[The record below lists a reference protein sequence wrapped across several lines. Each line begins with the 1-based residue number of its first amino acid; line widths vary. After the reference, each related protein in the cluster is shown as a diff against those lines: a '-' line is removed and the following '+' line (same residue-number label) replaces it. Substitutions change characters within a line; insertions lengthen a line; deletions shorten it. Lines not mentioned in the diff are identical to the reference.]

1 MIFCSECF
9 QDPEIRSIIIKSGR
23 AGSCRICGSRKGFVY
38 NTDVDTSLS
47 GLFDSVLS
55 VYTAENNL
63 PTDYPNDDL
72 DFLGEK
78 IKKDWDIFADIST
91 ADITKILT
99 ILSPSMLEDYPELF
113 TRKVG
118 IPEKYDEDY
127 LKHHSILRTRRW
139 EDFVQAIKHKN
150 RFHTNLIDTELLREY
165 CMQITE
171 IIPVDNRRF
180 YRGRIAHNSKGYL
193 PKEMG
198 APPIEKAT
206 AGRANSAGIS
216 RLYLADSRET
226 TFHEIRAAEYDYVT
240 IGTFKLLEPIKVV
253 NLSRIG
259 KSSPFLSGGEV
270 DCTALVINREHLQK
284 INQEIARTM
293 RSGDSIL
300 DYIPTQYICD
310 YVMSICDD
318 AGYPMFDGIRYKS
331 VMHSSGS
338 NLTIF
343 YPNKF
348 KCTSRRTYEVT
359 KLQYTKTP
367 IK

>member
-1 MIFCSECF
+1 MIFCSDCF
-9 QDPEIRSIIIKSGR
+9 QDPEIRSILIKSGR
-23 AGSCRICGSRKGFVY
+23 SGTCDVCGSKKGFVY
-38 NTDVDTSLS
+38 NTDVDTSLV
-47 GLFDSVLS
+47 GLFDGVLS
-55 VYTAENNL
+55 VYTAEDSVPN
-63 PTDYPNDDL
+63 DYPKDDL
-72 DFLGEK
+72 AFLGER
-78 IKKDWDIFADIST
+78 IKNDWDIFSDIATDSI
-91 ADITKILT
+91 AKILYL
-99 ILSPSMLEDYPELF
+99 LSPNIVDDYPELF
-113 TRKVG
+113 KQKVG
-118 IPEKYDEDY
+118 ILEKYDEDY
-127 LKHHSILRTRRW
+127 LKHHSILRTRNW
-139 EDFVQAIKHKN
+139 EEFVESIKHKN

-165 CMQITE
+165 CMQIAE

-180 YRGRIAHNSKGYL
+180 YRGRIAHDQKGFL

-198 APPIEKAT
+198 APPTDKAT
-206 AGRANSAGIS
+206 AGRANSEGIS
-216 RLYLADSRET
+216 RLYLTDNWET

-240 IGTFKLLEPIKVV
+240 IGTFKLQEPIKVV

-270 DCTALVINREHLQK
+270 DCTALVINRDHLQK

-293 RSGDSIL
+293 RSGDSKL

-318 AGYPMFDGIRYKS
+318 KGNPVFDGIRYQS
-331 VMHSSGS
+331 AMHSSGT

-343 YPNKF
+343 YPKKF

-359 KLQYTKTP
+359 KLQYTKAY

>member
-9 QDPEIRSIIIKSGR
+9 KDPEIRSILIKSGHP
-23 AGSCRICGSRKGFVY
+23 GTCDTCGSKKGFVY
-38 NTDVDTSLS
+38 NTDVDTSLV

-55 VYTAENNL
+55 VYTAEDSI
-63 PTDYPNDDL
+63 PSDYPKEDL
-72 DFLGEK
+72 AFLGER
-78 IKKDWDIFADIST
+78 IKNDWDIFSDNATDS
-91 ADITKILT
+91 ITNILYL
-99 ILSPSMLEDYPELF
+99 LSPSIVTDYPELF
-113 TRKVG
+113 IQKVG
-118 IPEKYDEDY
+118 IPEKYDEEY
-127 LKHHSILRTRRW
+127 LKHHSILRTRNW
-139 EDFVQAIKHKN
+139 EDFVEAIKHKN

-165 CMQITE
+165 CLQIAE
-171 IIPVDNRRF
+171 VIPVDKRRF
-180 YRGRIAHNSKGYL
+180 YRGRIAHNSKGFL

-206 AGRANSAGIS
+206 AGRANSEGIS
-216 RLYLADSRET
+216 RLYLTDSRET

-240 IGTFKLLEPIKVV
+240 IGTFKLREPIKVV

-293 RSGDSIL
+293 RRGDSIL

-318 AGYPMFDGIRYKS
+318 AGNPVFDGIRYQS
-331 VMHSSGS
+331 AMHSAGS
-338 NLTIF
+338 NFTIF

-359 KLQYTKTP
+359 NLQYTKDP
-367 IK
+367 I